1 MPENGPISLTRGNLA
16 FDFPIWKIKAARWS
30 AAQTRQGWQRVAERF
45 FSALLRVPL
54 RLCVKPGLAP
64 REKDFPR
71 AAGSVCSSDALC
83 GGRPEMNNQTSLIQP
98 EQIEQVILLIRGQR
112 VIIAFDMPNWHFKP
126 SRSGTT

>member
-64 REKDFPR
+64 REKR
-71 AAGSVCSSDALC
+71 L
-83 GGRPEMNNQTSLIQP
+83 
-98 EQIEQVILLIRGQR
+98 
-112 VIIAFDMPNWHFKP
+112 P
-126 SRSGTT
+126 SRRRERMLAPRVVRWETRNEQPDIADTARTSRAGDPAHPRSEGES

>member
-30 AAQTRQGWQRVAERF
+30 AAQTRQGSQRFAESF
-45 FSALLRVPL
+45 FSAFLRVPL

-71 AAGSVCSSDALC
+71 AAGSVCSPHALC
-83 GGRPEMNNQTSLIQP
+83 GSRPEMNNQTSLIQP
-98 EQIEQVILLIRGQR
+98 EQIEQFILLIRDQR
-112 VIIAFDMPNWHFKP
+112 VMLDRDMK
-126 SRSGTT
+126 SY